1 MCVCVAPRVWCGV
14 VWLGVVRQSYEE
26 AWAEER
32 ARSAQA
38 AALDGEDGELDASDD
53 EEEEDDDEAPAAT
66 TTRKV
71 ERGGRAEAT
80 GTAEAKASEPSDGM
94 STVAAAKS
102 GDDTADADTGTT
114 AGVGEEK
121 GSGQVWRTSILRE
134 PPPRPP
140 PDPYDEAIRDAQRH
154 AVKVHVPSSHIHCI

>member
-38 AALDGEDGELDASDD
+38 AALDCEERELDASDD
-53 EEEEDDDEAPAAT
+53 EEDEEAPAAT
-66 TTRKV
+66 TPMEV
-71 ERGGRAEAT
+71 EREGRERAA
-80 GTAEAKASEPSDGM
+80 GTAEAKTSGTPDGV

-102 GDDTADADTGTT
+102 GDDNADADTGTT
-114 AGVGEEK
+114 AGVDEEK

-154 AVKVHVPSSHIHCI
+154 AVKVPYFDFLAHIAN